1 MLIRNSFKIL
11 NRFCS
16 APSKISWI
24 FTHIIF
30 KDIINL
36 KILWKRSSGELE
48 HKVHSEWLSSVQRLR
63 PLSTRPV
70 FPTAGFHCE
79 ENIQYVPSLFEI
91 HFKVEHT
98 WKILKI
104 LLFFFILAADTNMII
119 DHQLFLQ
126 LEKRVADAEPCHNY
140 RDNGDGPEGCWWCWN
155 FEIYVS
161 INNLRV
167 ITINSPTT
175 RLDKSKDS
183 TSARIPSNQLPSW
196 HNECFN

>member
-1 MLIRNSFKIL
+1 MNSNIKYTANGYLPCNGYVPCQPAQF
-11 NRFCS
+11 S
-16 APSKISWI
+16 PQQV
-24 FTHIIF
+24 FTV
-30 KDIINL
+30 KRTWNPNKTYNTCQACLRYVL
-36 KILWKRSSGELE
+36 KMNIPGKYWKYYL
-48 HKVHSEWLSSVQRLR
+48 
-63 PLSTRPV
+63 
-70 FPTAGFHCE
+70 FFNPTAGR
-79 ENIQYVPSLFEI
+79 
-91 HFKVEHT
+91 
-98 WKILKI
+98 
-104 LLFFFILAADTNMII
+104 NMII

-140 RDNGDGPEGCWWCWN
+140 RDNGDGPEGCWWCRN

-183 TSARIPSNQLPSW
+183 TSARIPYNQLPSW

>member
-1 MLIRNSFKIL
+1 M
-11 NRFCS
+11 
-16 APSKISWI
+16 A
-24 FTHIIF
+24 
-30 KDIINL
+30 
-36 KILWKRSSGELE
+36 
-48 HKVHSEWLSSVQRLR
+48 
-63 PLSTRPV
+63 
-70 FPTAGFHCE
+70 
-79 ENIQYVPSLFEI
+79 SLFEI
-91 HFKVEHT
+91 HFKVEHS

-104 LLFFFILAADTNMII
+104 LFFFNLTADRNMII

-140 RDNGDGPEGCWWCWN
+140 RDNGDGPEGCWWCRN

-183 TSARIPSNQLPSW
+183 TSARIPYNQLPSW
-196 HNECFN
+196 HNECFNQVNLFIGWFIIYHRFKRKTAFMNGI

>member
-1 MLIRNSFKIL
+1 MVIFRATATSLVNPPSFPHS
-11 NRFCS
+11 RFS
-16 APSKISWI
+16 
-24 FTHIIF
+24 
-30 KDIINL
+30 
-36 KILWKRSSGELE
+36 LWRE
-48 HKVHSEWLSSVQRLR
+48 Q
-63 PLSTRPV
+63 
-70 FPTAGFHCE
+70 
-79 ENIQYVPSLFEI
+79 NIQYVPTLFEI
-91 HFKVEHT
+91 YLNVEHT

-104 LLFFFILAADTNMII
+104 LLLFFILAADTNMII

-140 RDNGDGPEGCWWCWN
+140 RDNGDGPEGCWWCRN

-161 INNLRV
+161 INNLRI

-183 TSARIPSNQLPSW
+183 TSARILYNQLPRW